1 MSTSTSLISASSER
15 RPEGRWAAL
24 LGSLLIVFVLSVAVW
39 WLTKVF
45 PTFFSGTVR
54 RTLSSIEF
62 PVYAIALGLLA
73 NAILTVLGWR
83 ERLAAA
89 FRTELFLKTGV
100 ILLGAGLNLFD
111 LLKIGI
117 GGIIQAILLITS
129 VFFTAWFLG
138 GAFKLER
145 HLRALIAASVSIC
158 GVSAAIAAAAA
169 VQARR
174 EQLGYVASLVI
185 VFSLPLIFLQPLI
198 AHWLQLS
205 QAVAG
210 AWIGGNIDT
219 TAAVTASGAIA
230 GQVALQYATV
240 VKLSQNALIGL
251 IAFLLTL
258 YWITRVERD
267 SGRER
272 PRWSEIFTRFP
283 KFVIGFVLASLV
295 MTVLINL
302 HLLQSSQA
310 ILSDLNALRTWFFT
324 LAFVS
329 IGLGFRLEG
338 FREAGLRPV
347 LVYGLATL
355 FNTAFALLL
364 AFLIFGVFAFHS

>member
-1 MSTSTSLISASSER
+1 MSAPVTGKQGTQWPTLLASLF
-15 RPEGRWAAL
+15 
-24 LGSLLIVFVLSVAVW
+24 IVFVLSVAVW

-45 PTFFSGTVR
+45 PTFFSGTLR
-54 RTLSSIEF
+54 RTLNSIEF

-73 NAILTVLGWR
+73 NGLLTLLGWR

-111 LLKIGI
+111 LLKIGL
-117 GGIIQAILLITS
+117 GGIIQAVILISS

-169 VQARR
+169 VQAKR

-283 KFVIGFVLASLV
+283 KFVIGFILASLT
-295 MTVLINL
+295 MTVLLNL
-302 HLLQSSQA
+302 HWLQGSQA
-310 ILSDLNALRTWFFT
+310 ILNDLNALRTWFFT

-338 FREAGLRPV
+338 FKEAGLRPV

-355 FNTAFALLL
+355 FNTALALLL